1 MSREFPESLGEGLG
15 ERPTFKPG
23 DRVVW
28 TFSDIDFSGTVLE
41 VEADGEF
48 ATVDSATARSSTPGS
63 ATSAECRSHNLERV
77 FKLPQRVGQL

>member
-1 MSREFPESLGEGLG
+1 MSREFPKSLGEGLG

-48 ATVDSATARSSTPGS
+48 ATVRLGNGKKLHAWVGDLR
-63 ATSAECRSHNLERV
+63 RV
-77 FKLPQRVGQL
+77 PFA